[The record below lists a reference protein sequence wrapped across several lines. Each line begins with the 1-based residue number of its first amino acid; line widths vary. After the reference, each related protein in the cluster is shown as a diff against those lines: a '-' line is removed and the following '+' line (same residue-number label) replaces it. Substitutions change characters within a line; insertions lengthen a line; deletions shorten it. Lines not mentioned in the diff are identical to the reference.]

1 MTDLE
6 NPISPDTCSICLSEN
21 IENPI
26 ITDCSHIYCKKCLE
40 EWLDTGTNICPMCR
54 KNINTYKIK
63 NKNDNY
69 KIVLIGLGSNNSNIA
84 QTSSIIE
91 THHRIYRKISL
102 YKFYL
107 YSSFIILLYMNYLY
121 GKQLILNNLLANQ
134 YQDCMTN
141 ITDITNNL
149 EYQTINED
157 EDDYVNVIMMMPNQ
171 EFKRCNI
178 PEKYYMYC

>member
-1 MTDLE
+1 
-6 NPISPDTCSICLSEN
+6 
-21 IENPI
+21 
-26 ITDCSHIYCKKCLE
+26 
-40 EWLDTGTNICPMCR
+40 
-54 KNINTYKIK
+54 
-63 NKNDNY
+63 
-69 KIVLIGLGSNNSNIA
+69 
-84 QTSSIIE
+84 
-91 THHRIYRKISL
+91 
-102 YKFYL
+102 
-107 YSSFIILLYMNYLY
+107 MNYLY